1 MSAVIQLSVCS
12 SCQSLFCSDFSLLW
26 QVKQLVYQTFAVC
39 LELTLFCLPGGNVP
53 PAAAGPSTTPAAG
66 SNQHRQAAH
75 AAGHGADQ
83 DHVRGHHA
91 EHHPARQQAGQ
102 YGLDAYRPRLLPLP
116 GCH

>member
-1 MSAVIQLSVCS
+1 M
-12 SCQSLFCSDFSLLW
+12 
-26 QVKQLVYQTFAVC
+26 AVC
-39 LELTLFCLPGGNVP
+39 LELTLFCLPGGNFP
-53 PAAAGPSTTPAAG
+53 PATAGPSTTPAAG